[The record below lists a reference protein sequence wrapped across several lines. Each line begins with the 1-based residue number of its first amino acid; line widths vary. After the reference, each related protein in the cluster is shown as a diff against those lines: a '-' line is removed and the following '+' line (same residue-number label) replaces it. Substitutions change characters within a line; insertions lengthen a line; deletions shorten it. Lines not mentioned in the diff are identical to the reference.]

1 VSARRRTDEAGFA
14 SLILPV
20 LLWVA
25 TLAAVAIV
33 DVAAYLV
40 TASRAQTLADAAAL
54 AAVSAE
60 ATLPPA
66 GSPRARAATVAAAG
80 GGTLERCVC
89 AAGSARTETAVSL
102 PVPGLVIPRLGAG
115 RVEATATAALTPP
128 PPG

>member
-40 TASRAQTLADAAAL
+40 AASRAQTLADAAAL
-54 AAVSAE
+54 AAVSTE
-60 ATLPPA
+60 ATLPPG
-66 GSPRARAATVAAAG
+66 GSPRAQAATVVAAG
-80 GGTLERCVC
+80 DGALERCAC
-89 AAGSARTETAVSL
+89 AAGSARAETAVSL

-115 RVEATATAALTPP
+115 RVEATATAILTPP